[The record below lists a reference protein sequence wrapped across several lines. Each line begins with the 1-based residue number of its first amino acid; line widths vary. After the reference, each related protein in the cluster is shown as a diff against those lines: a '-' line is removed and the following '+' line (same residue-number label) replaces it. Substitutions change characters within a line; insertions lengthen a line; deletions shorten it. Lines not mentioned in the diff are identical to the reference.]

1 MYYPMQFFESNKNT
15 IHYVQEC
22 RETCSPSAKMTQ
34 YLHFSQTEFRLI
46 LSTLPFLSWSAW
58 DVFQVLADYIQ
69 WVLFSC
75 CILLMTFRETP
86 GSGNVAWWKNNAG
99 IREGR
104 HWVSWQLCSPPS
116 LLFLFCLYNGYK
128 IWAGSMMSIHPLSI
142 IDMINNLNLLT
153 PSVSPH
159 ISGNFIHQ
167 RHLKCLSNLS
177 DVWSTETPL
186 LEIYATNILSN

>member
-1 MYYPMQFFESNKNT
+1 MCKNVGKPALPQQKWHS
-15 IHYVQEC
+15 IC
-22 RETCSPSAKMTQ
+22 ISRKLSLDSF
-34 YLHFSQTEFRLI
+34 YLPCLFCLD
-46 LSTLPFLSWSAW
+46 L
-58 DVFQVLADYIQ
+58 QVLADYIQ

-75 CILLMTFRETP
+75 CILWMTFRETP
-86 GSGNVAWWKNNAG
+86 GSGNIAWWKNNAG

-104 HWVSWQLCSPPS
+104 HWVSWQFCSPPS